1 MSTGRNRWIDAIGKL
16 IALTQERKLAW
27 RGYSAEDNPILSSKT
42 VGVVYEADYNGKTLR
57 LYEPKF
63 RAHRQLTGSGEW
75 ESEAVLELVDSTGLS
90 VWTFP
95 QTDATEHLLRAVKYQ
110 VAGVR
115 QFLEELL
122 TA

>member
-1 MSTGRNRWIDAIGKL
+1 MSNGRNRWIDAIGKL

-27 RGYSAEDNPILSSKT
+27 RGYSVDDNPILSGKT
-42 VGVVYEADYNGKTLR
+42 VDVVYEADYKGKTLR
-57 LYEPKF
+57 LYEPRF
-63 RAHRQLTGSGEW
+63 RPHRLAGSDEW

-95 QTDATEHLLRAVKYQ
+95 ETDATEHLLRAVKYQ